1 MTYNIIEG
9 TMTVDGVLEDGGDTQ
24 INGGK
29 LIVNGTVTNRN
40 TLNATNG
47 TIEVN
52 GKFFNE
58 LALGSDV
65 SNKLGNVGNVKIAT
79 GTLTIN
85 EEGEIY
91 NKSSLNCMGTFVNNG
106 TFYDYVGSV
115 YGGVPYT
122 SNGAYACYVNSAKR
136 LEEAYS
142 RLNIYANGK
151 FQKIILQKLDGSVAY
166 TLDNKSAA
174 NVNFENEG
182 DVTISKG
189 TLINSLKVNAGTVTI
204 SGDMKISG
212 AAINGQQ
219 VDPLTIVKGG
229 TATFNN
235 NIEVKANGAIIN
247 TGTFNLLNAQTAT
260 DLPANVYCTS
270 ADVTKGTWTNYPL
283 VIKDGSFW
291 E

>member
-1 MTYNIIEG
+1 MEDGKFVNDNWKYDDVQYKSDLIIEG

-91 NKSSLNCMGTFVNNG
+91 NKSSLNCMAL
-106 TFYDYVGSV
+106 S
-115 YGGVPYT
+115 
-122 SNGAYACYVNSAKR
+122 
-136 LEEAYS
+136 
-142 RLNIYANGK
+142 
-151 FQKIILQKLDGSVAY
+151 
-166 TLDNKSAA
+166 
-174 NVNFENEG
+174 
-182 DVTISKG
+182 
-189 TLINSLKVNAGTVTI
+189 LIHI
-204 SGDMKISG
+204 
-212 AAINGQQ
+212 
-219 VDPLTIVKGG
+219 
-229 TATFNN
+229 
-235 NIEVKANGAIIN
+235 
-247 TGTFNLLNAQTAT
+247 
-260 DLPANVYCTS
+260 
-270 ADVTKGTWTNYPL
+270 
-283 VIKDGSFW
+283 
-291 E
+291 